1 MATTPNMTLDLPVVS
16 TTPGPTWATAVNAA
30 FDTVDTH
37 DHSTGNGVKIT
48 PTGLNINADLPLN
61 ENNVTEVRSVRFEDQ
76 GTVQTEPTDLG
87 CLQLV
92 GGDLWWVNGNGTG
105 VQITSGAGLS
115 FASLGTI
122 GGDFGQPGVTASI
135 TYSDI
140 TKIFSFLQDSGITAG
155 IYGSKLLLADAS
167 SGALSVTLVADAA
180 TGAYTL
186 TFPISAP
193 TADTVLTFNG
203 AGTGTFRT
211 ISGTAGEVT
220 VTPSSGAHTV
230 SLPATITKNLTF
242 SGTHA
247 VSGASTFSGD
257 TSFSG
262 LTSGRGIV
270 PLGAVLATFPSLTGA
285 YACSATTAADSFG
298 FVQCAGQTLV
308 DATSP
313 MNGAVIPNINNNAF
327 LMGNATSGSAG
338 GSNTKT
344 LTTTELPAHAHDMS
358 HGHSNTFALT
368 GTTTFAS
375 DGHTH
380 NMAHSHQWAYMSGD
394 LDPDLRSTTSASSSQ
409 GIYTTGGT
417 NVVENTTGPLG
428 SGDDYYRN
436 RGAGTTIRYYTTGA
450 LNNSD
455 SVITNTGSNS
465 ASASIGFTG
474 SVTSFSGSTG
484 SSGSGSSFD
493 IRPSYISARYV
504 MRVK

>member
-1 MATTPNMTLDLPVVS
+1 MPTTPNMNLDLPVVS
-16 TTPGPTWATAVNAA
+16 TTSGPQWATAVNEA
-30 FDTVDTH
+30 FDEVDTH

-122 GGDFGQPGVTASI
+122 GGDFGQPGVTASV
-135 TYSDI
+135 TYSDT

-155 IYGSKLLLADAS
+155 LYGSKILIADAS
-167 SGALSVTLVADAA
+167 SGALAVTITADAA

-186 TFPISAP
+186 TLPVSAP
-193 TADTVLTFNG
+193 TDNTVLTFSA
-203 AGTGTFRT
+203 AGVGTFRT
-211 ISGTAGEVT
+211 LSGTAGEVT

-257 TSFSG
+257 TSFTG

-308 DATSP
+308 DATST
-313 MNGAVIPNINNNAF
+313 MNGAVIPNINNDVF
-327 LMGNATSGSAG
+327 LRGNATSGSTG
-338 GSNTKT
+338 GATSVT
-344 LTTTELPAHAHDMS
+344 LIEANLPS
-358 HGHSNTFALT
+358 
-368 GTTTFAS
+368 
-375 DGHTH
+375 HTH
-380 NMAHSHQWAYMSGD
+380 TINNATVPSSTHTHDYAHVHQW
-394 LDPDLRSTTSASSSQ
+394 LRSTYSAPLNSFAAGTVATGQNSVFPGTTVFIYNEANNYAAGSNKAMLSSQSTNRDYYTGGPLDSSASVSAN
-409 GIYTTGGT
+409 TGT
-417 NVVENTTGPLG
+417 PSATQTVSAN
-428 SGDDYYRN
+428 
-436 RGAGTTIRYYTTGA
+436 
-450 LNNSD
+450 
-455 SVITNTGSNS
+455 NTGS
-465 ASASIGFTG
+465 G
-474 SVTSFSGSTG
+474 TSFS
-484 SSGSGSSFD
+484 
-493 IRPSYISARYV
+493 ILPSYITARYV